1 MRRYLLAVAI
11 LSAGAASAAEPPA
24 APPDL
29 RTLFHSAA
37 EREKLDRARRGE
49 RVEDSPATAARRAPP
64 AVTGFVKRSDGRDT
78 VWLDGRPVTGP
89 EAKQLAETAKGAEA
103 NQGIEVKRSR

>member
-1 MRRYLLAVAI
+1 MLG
-11 LSAGAASAAEPPA
+11 AGALNAAEPPA
-24 APPDL
+24 APPSL
-29 RTLFHSAA
+29 RTLFHTAA

-49 RVEDSPATAARRAPP
+49 PVEESPTASARRAPP

-89 EAKQLAETAKGAEA
+89 EAKQLAETAKGAEGSH
-103 NQGIEVKRSR
+103 GIEVKRSR